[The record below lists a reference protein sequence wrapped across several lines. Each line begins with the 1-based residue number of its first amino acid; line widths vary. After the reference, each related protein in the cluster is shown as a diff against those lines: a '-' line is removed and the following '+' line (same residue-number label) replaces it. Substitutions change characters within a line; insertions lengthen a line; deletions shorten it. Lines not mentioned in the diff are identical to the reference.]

1 MDTLLSLAPV
11 AIVAVLAYVAWNF
24 LGPKLKERMP
34 SMTMDDVATKVL
46 GDKYQAGKLDR
57 QVAKEVK
64 AGNFMAAGKIYEDAG
79 QAQQAVDTYLQ
90 GEEYMAAGFVLES
103 MPGKLE
109 KAAEY
114 FLKAGD
120 YKKAADV
127 FTAAGKPG
135 KAAPLFEERG
145 NNLEAARLYMAAQQ
159 WDKAALLFVK
169 SGYPIKAAEAFE
181 KKGDFM
187 QAAES
192 YEKHFM
198 ENVTF
203 STTYS
208 GAPPAS
214 EMKNALRAG
223 QLYEK
228 AGAPEKAREIYLR
241 GSFFK
246 QAAGVCL
253 KAGQFEKAAEYLL
266 RAEDLAGAAEAFE
279 KGGDAVKAANYRGEV
294 AFKAGKIAEAAASF
308 RKGQDYQRS
317 AELFEQIGML
327 KEAGD
332 AYEEA
337 NSFGSAG
344 GVYLRAGAKDR
355 AAASYEKAGEYETS
369 AKLYEESGNGAKA
382 AELYDRAG
390 LTFKSGITAANAG
403 QTQKAVALLQR
414 VPPNDEHYAAAT
426 EKLAELFVQSGMT
439 SLAIERLEKAL
450 GGRPVAE
457 ENLSLYYWLA
467 RAKEATQAPAAITV
481 YKKILAEDFEYRD
494 VVSRTQALESGRALP
509 SVAPKGAGAPTAPAE
524 IRELTGRIGKYE
536 ITRPLG
542 RGAMGMV
549 YAANDTVLERQVAL
563 KVMVATIAHNPDLKL
578 RFERE
583 AKAVAKLS
591 HPNIVTV
598 HDLGY
603 HTDGSPF
610 IAMELLEGLDLL
622 TLLQQKPPP
631 ALERRVTIL
640 VQVLAALSAAHG
652 AGIVHRDIKPA
663 NIFVTKDGPAK
674 LMDFGV
680 ARLLSAQ
687 MTDTGSVVG
696 TADYMSP
703 EQVRGAKVDARSDL
717 FSVGAV
723 FFELLSAK
731 RPFAA
736 EDIAATFYKIT
747 HEEPD
752 YEAVPKGGHYKP
764 LLAILQKALAK
775 DPAGRH
781 QNAYDFAVQLQ
792 DYLNKRQLS
801 DSLKIAAG
809 DLKLT
814 PPGAPPA
821 ESSHPPTPASELKT
835 QASPRPAAAPAP
847 PAAAPG
853 APPAKPARFVVK
865 DALGR
870 GPLGVVHRGE
880 DSADNGKPVAMR
892 LLPPAAAPHIAQ
904 VMADLKAA
912 SGLAH
917 PGLVRVL
924 GALDV
929 QGQRAVVTELVQ
941 GATLAAPLKA
951 GQKLPL
957 PQVQAIARAL
967 AQALSAVHAK
977 GQAHGSLQ
985 PSNVMSAAG
994 QIKLA
999 DVGLGRL
1006 HLALVP
1012 KSPYRAPE
1020 AKLDAPGDVY
1030 ALGAL
1035 LHHLL
1040 TGQPPQPGPPA
1051 AMPAPFDQLVPRC
1064 LNAKPEARPTAQEV
1078 AALLGAKA

>member
-1 MDTLLSLAPV
+1 MDTLLSLAPLAV
-11 AIVAVLAYVAWNF
+11 VLVLAYVAWNF
-24 LGPKLKERMP
+24 VAPRLKARIP

-46 GDKYQAGKLDR
+46 GDKYQAGKLER

-79 QAQQAVDTYLQ
+79 MAQQAVDTYLQ
-90 GEEYMAAGFVLES
+90 GEEYMAAGFLLEA
-103 MPGKLE
+103 MPGKAE

-120 YKKAADV
+120 YKKAAEV
-127 FTAAGKPG
+127 FTASGKPG

-159 WDKAALLFVK
+159 WDKAATLFVK
-169 SGYPIKAAEAFE
+169 SGYPTRAGEAFE

-208 GAPPAS
+208 GAPPVS
-214 EMKNALRAG
+214 EMKNALKAG

-253 KAGQFEKAAEYLL
+253 KGGQFDKAAEYLL
-266 RAEDLAGAAEAFE
+266 RAEDLAGAADAFE

-294 AFKAGKIAEAAASF
+294 AFKAGKLAEAAASF

-317 AELFEQIGML
+317 AELFEQIGQL
-327 KEAGD
+327 KEAGES
-332 AYEEA
+332 YEEA

-344 GVYLRAGAKDR
+344 GVYLRGGLKDK
-355 AAASYEKAGEYETS
+355 AAASYERAGEYETS

-382 AELYDRAG
+382 AELYDKAG
-390 LTFKSGITAANAG
+390 MTFKSGVTAANAG
-403 QTQKAVALLQR
+403 QTQKAIALLQR
-414 VPPNDEHYAAAT
+414 VPATDDHYAEAT

-439 SLAIERLEKAL
+439 SLAVERLEKAL

-467 RAKEATQAPAAITV
+467 RAKEATQAAAAISI
-481 YKKILAEDFEYRD
+481 YKKIQSEDYEYKD
-494 VVSRTQALESGRALP
+494 VGARVQALESGRALP
-509 SVAPKGAGAPTAPAE
+509 SVAPRGGPEPMSAPGPGGM
-524 IRELTGRIGKYE
+524 IRELSGRISKYE
-536 ITRPLG
+536 IAKPLG

-549 YAANDTVLERQVAL
+549 YAAHDTVLERDVAL

-583 AKAVAKLS
+583 AKAVAKLN

-610 IAMELLEGLDLL
+610 IAMELLAGHDLL
-622 TLLQQKPPP
+622 MLLQQKPPP
-631 ALERRVTIL
+631 ALERRVAIL
-640 VQVLAALSAAHG
+640 VQVLAALSAAHE

-723 FFELLSAK
+723 FFELLSAR

-736 EDIAATFYKIT
+736 GDIAATFYKIT

-752 YEAVPKGGHYKP
+752 YSAVPKGDHYKP
-764 LLAILQKALAK
+764 LLPILQKALAK
-775 DPAGRH
+775 DPAARH
-781 QNAYDFAVQLQ
+781 QTAYDFALVLQ
-792 DYLNKRQLS
+792 EYLNKRTLS
-801 DSLKIAAG
+801 DSLRVATA

-814 PPGAPPA
+814 PPSAARPA
-821 ESSHPPTPASELKT
+821 SASEPASSAVPASELKT
-835 QASPRPAAAPAP
+835 QVSAKAPAS
-847 PAAAPG
+847 A
-853 APPAKPARFVVK
+853 AKPARFALK

-880 DSADNGKPVAMR
+880 DTGDNAKPVAMR
-892 LLPPAAAPHIAQ
+892 LLPPAAAPYLPAL
-904 VMADLKAA
+904 MADLKAVA
-912 SGLAH
+912 GLVHA
-917 PGLVRVL
+917 GLVRVL
-924 GALDV
+924 GAVDV

-941 GATLAAPLKA
+941 GATLAGPLKA
-951 GQKLPL
+951 GQKLPP
-957 PQVQAIARAL
+957 PQVLAIARAL
-967 AQALSAVHAK
+967 AQALAFLHGK
-977 GQAHGSLQ
+977 GHAHGSLV

-994 QIKLA
+994 QVKLA
-999 DVGLGRL
+999 DMGLGRL

-1012 KSPYRAPE
+1012 KTPYRAPE
-1020 AKLDAPGDVY
+1020 ANLDAPGDVY

-1040 TGQPPQPGPPA
+1040 VGLPPQPGAAAPA
-1051 AMPAPFDQLVPRC
+1051 VPAPVDPGVPRC
-1064 LNAKPEARPTAQEV
+1064 LEAKPEARPTAQQI
-1078 AALLGAKA
+1078 AALLGAKG